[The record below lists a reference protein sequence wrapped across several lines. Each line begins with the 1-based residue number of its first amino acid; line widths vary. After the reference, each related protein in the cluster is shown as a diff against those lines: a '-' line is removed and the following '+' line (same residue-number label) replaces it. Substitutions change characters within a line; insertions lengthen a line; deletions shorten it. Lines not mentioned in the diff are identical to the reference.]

1 MTNKKHILL
10 VLGLVILLFSLTA
23 ISAAQQDGNQTITKT
38 ADQTSTKT
46 AQPTVTKTAEPT
58 KQVETKT
65 PEKNITKKKQKNLFI
80 NISIFVLVYQL
91 QYHFYI

>member
-10 VLGLVILLFSLTA
+10 VLGLVILLFSLTT

-38 ADQTSTKT
+38 ADKT
-46 AQPTVTKTAEPT
+46 ITKTAEPA

-65 PEKNITKKKQKNLFI
+65 PEKNITKKVQEKRLKSPWQRPRKSSQNPQQKR
-80 NISIFVLVYQL
+80 
-91 QYHFYI
+91 